1 MYIFIHSTI
10 GAYTCINTYTICNHK
25 RLQLYVLPACILFE
39 QGVPFSQAGTPNEEW
54 EVVMWSCVFI
64 WSSTVDDSG
73 QTLGNLKQSNGLK
86 SLYYTLSRIQTWNTG
101 KVCSSIPFKRVLI
114 LPCKTSLLSQ
124 ICKHFCPTCGMNQ
137 LPDSMTRPVSICRT
151 SATCRLTV
159 PHSAVEGWNLVQL
172 ENFKADSKLQSY
184 INNTQ

>member
-1 MYIFIHSTI
+1 MFYRHVYYLNREYHS
-10 GAYTCINTYTICNHK
+10 HK
-25 RLQLYVLPACILFE
+25 
-39 QGVPFSQAGTPNEEW
+39 QGPPMKKW

-73 QTLGNLKQSNGLK
+73 QTTLGNLKQSNGFK
-86 SLYYTLSRIQTWNTG
+86 SLYYTLSRIQTCNTG
-101 KVCSSIPFKRVLI
+101 KVFSIIPFKRVLL
-114 LPCKTSLLSQ
+114 LPCKTSLVSQ

-137 LPDSMTRPVSICRT
+137 LLDSMTRPVSICRT

-159 PHSAVEGWNLVQL
+159 PHSAVEGGNLVQL

-184 INNTQ
+184 INNPQ